1 LNRHGKAGFAGRSAR
16 CGKKGKRREIS
27 THVQR
32 GPRRARRWAQG
43 GGEVNLLSHLAQ
55 TFKTRR
61 LGRFP
66 YNPSLFI
73 RTGSHEPLALRLS
86 AHNQHAPGDTTGA
99 PTALCVARLDSL
111 PHLAMRMLL
120 REGNAPMVLHARAFC
135 ILLGLHVC
143 MRVCTRTRTRA
154 SFLTRR
160 HTHGTLANESRN
172 ARRGSKHACR
182 ETSAHADQHA
192 RTHPV
197 GNFLPGQLGLV
208 GAVNER
214 GSRAAL
220 IAIATASASARAG
233 RGKRDVGRAHAQDA
247 APVADEGP
255 VI

>member
-1 LNRHGKAGFAGRSAR
+1 M
-16 CGKKGKRREIS
+16 
-27 THVQR
+27 
-32 GPRRARRWAQG
+32 
-43 GGEVNLLSHLAQ
+43 NLLSHLAQ

-61 LGRFP
+61 LGRFT

-160 HTHGTLANESRN
+160 HTHGTLPTVYRMGWDPSPSAGGIAGDAGEARIRRTTSVRACLWAYYSAGARAES
-172 ARRGSKHACR
+172 GWGLTESK
-182 ETSAHADQHA
+182 
-192 RTHPV
+192 
-197 GNFLPGQLGLV
+197 G
-208 GAVNER
+208 
-214 GSRAAL
+214 AAL
-220 IAIATASASARAG
+220 
-233 RGKRDVGRAHAQDA
+233 K
-247 APVADEGP
+247 P
-255 VI
+255 